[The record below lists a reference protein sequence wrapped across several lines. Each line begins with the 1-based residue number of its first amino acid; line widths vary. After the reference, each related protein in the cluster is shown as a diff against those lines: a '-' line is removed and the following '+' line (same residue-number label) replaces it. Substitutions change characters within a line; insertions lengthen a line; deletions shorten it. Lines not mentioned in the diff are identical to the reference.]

1 MATIRDYNVTV
12 SNVTARVRVNDKSKT
27 SYAALPTIDEIR
39 SVTGETVSKIELTSC
54 FSGCE
59 ALTTAPAIPS
69 GVTSMWACFNGCT
82 ALTTSPTIPRGV
94 TRVGYCF
101 AGCTSLTTA
110 PTIPS
115 SVTDMQSCFAGC
127 TSLTTARTIPNGV
140 TDMNSCFTGC
150 TSLTTAP
157 TIPSSVTDMS
167 SCFASCTALT
177 TAPTIPS
184 SVTDMSY
191 CFAYCISLTTA
202 PTIPNSV
209 TDMQSCFGNCTS
221 LTTAPAIPSGVTNIS
236 YCFDGCTSL
245 TTAPTIPSGVTDM
258 QSCFASCTS
267 LTTAP
272 AIPNGVANIAS
283 CFNGCTS
290 LTTAPAI
297 PNGVANIASCFNGC
311 TSLTTAPTIPSS
323 VTNMGNCFAY
333 CTALTGKIVIN
344 ANPSIY
350 TKCMKDTQQDIV
362 LTGSSAQLQNIA
374 NTATNNNVYVWS
386 LSINVS
392 AERQENDFSKA
403 NVSVI
408 INRFRNN
415 NESVSLTFTTNSVES
430 APVQVT
436 MDTATKTYT
445 GVLSITPSSIVEL
458 SVIAEDSY
466 GKSAPKS
473 ITIPIPFYTID
484 FQAGGKEVAVGSPA
498 NDDTSNRPYGLFK
511 CGMDLVVTRLVG
523 EIKMWAGDTVPYGW
537 LLCDGSEVSK
547 TDYPYLYSSIGDLWG
562 TPNSSSNFKLPNLAG
577 NVPVGYNSADTD
589 FDTVGKTGGEKTHTL
604 TIAEMPS
611 HSHSRN
617 YYSADWCANGGK
629 SGYHGNDTGT
639 KRVTGSTGGGQAHN
653 NLQPYAVVKY
663 IICAF

>member
-12 SNVTARVRVNDKSKT
+12 SNVKASVRVNDKSKT

-127 TSLTTARTIPNGV
+127 TSLTTAPAIPNGV

-290 LTTAPAI
+290 LTTAP
-297 PNGVANIASCFNGC
+297 
-311 TSLTTAPTIPSS
+311 TIPSS

-403 NVSVI
+403 NVSVT

-415 NESVSLTFTTNSVES
+415 NESVSLTFTINSVES
-430 APVQVT
+430 APVQVA

-484 FQAGGKEVAVGSPA
+484 FQAGGKEVAVGAPA
-498 NDDTSNRPYGLFK
+498 NDDTTNRPYGLFK

-617 YYSADWCANGGK
+617 YYSPDWCANGGK

>member
-12 SNVTARVRVNDKSKT
+12 SNVKASVRVNDKSKT

-115 SVTDMQSCFAGC
+115 GVTDMQSCFAGC
-127 TSLTTARTIPNGV
+127 TSLTTAPAIPNGV

-290 LTTAPAI
+290 LTTAP
-297 PNGVANIASCFNGC
+297 
-311 TSLTTAPTIPSS
+311 TIPSS
-323 VTNMGNCFAY
+323 VTNMGSCFAY

-403 NVSVI
+403 NVSVT

-415 NESVSLTFTTNSVES
+415 NESVSLTFTINSVES
-430 APVQVT
+430 APVQVA

-484 FQAGGKEVAVGSPA
+484 FQAGGKEVAVGAPA
-498 NDDTSNRPYGLFK
+498 NDDTTNRPYGLFK

-617 YYSADWCANGGK
+617 YYSPDWCANGGK

-639 KRVTGSTGGGQAHN
+639 KKVTGSTGGGQAHN